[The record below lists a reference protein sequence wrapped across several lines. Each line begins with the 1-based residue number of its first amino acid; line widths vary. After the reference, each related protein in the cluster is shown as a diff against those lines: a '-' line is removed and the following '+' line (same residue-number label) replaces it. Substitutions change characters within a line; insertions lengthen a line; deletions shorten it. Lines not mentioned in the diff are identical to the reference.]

1 MTHRGISFALLA
13 TLMLAPI
20 VASADG
26 GVMRVREASGP
37 FLISIFTAP
46 DPLRAGPLDLSV
58 LVQDRSAGET
68 ILDATV
74 DLTLWPLDSDSPP
87 LLGRATHEQAANKLL
102 QAAVVNV
109 PAAGRWRVRV
119 EVRRGPDEGTV
130 ATELR
135 VAPPR
140 PRLAAIW
147 PYLLAPPF
155 AIAVFALHQALR
167 QSALQRARS
176 SESRLLSG
184 EASL

>member
-1 MTHRGISFALLA
+1 MTNRGISFALLA

-58 LVQDRSAGET
+58 LVQDRSSGET

-74 DLTLWPLDSDSPP
+74 DLAIQHLDSDSPP
-87 LLGRATHEQAANKLL
+87 FLARATHERATNKLL
-102 QAAVVNV
+102 QAAMVKI
-109 PAAGRWRVRV
+109 PAAGRWGFRVD
-119 EVRRGPDEGTV
+119 VRRGRDEAT
-130 ATELR
+130 ATTELQL
-135 VAPPR
+135 APPP

-147 PYLLAPPF
+147 PYLLLPPF
-155 AIAVFALHQALR
+155 AIAIFALHQALR
-167 QSALQRARS
+167 QTALHRPRS
-176 SESRLLSG
+176 R
-184 EASL
+184 EA